1 MSLFHLFLVAFVQG
15 VTEFLPVSSSGH
27 LILLPHLTGHQD
39 QGVVIDVAVHVG
51 TLFAVILYFWADVR
65 LAISGLPRLATG
77 RADTPGARLAMLLLI
92 ASVPVIAFGLI
103 LKLTGL
109 YEELR
114 SLKIIGWAML
124 IFGVFLYWSDQN
136 GGTDKE
142 AKDWSISDAMTMG
155 VWQAVALIPGTSR
168 SGITITGAR
177 FLGYNRQDA
186 AKLAMLM
193 SIPTIIASGTFLGT
207 KAMISADFAL
217 LRDCA
222 IAAAMAFVAALFAL
236 VLMMRLLQSVSYT
249 PYVLYRIALGG
260 VLLFIAYS

>member
-1 MSLFHLFLVAFVQG
+1 M
-15 VTEFLPVSSSGH
+15 
-27 LILLPHLTGHQD
+27 I
-39 QGVVIDVAVHVG
+39 
-51 TLFAVILYFWADVR
+51 
-65 LAISGLPRLATG
+65 G
-77 RADTPGARLAMLLLI
+77 RADTPGSRLAMLLLI

-114 SLKIIGWAML
+114 SLKVIGWAML
-124 IFGVFLYWSDQN
+124 IFGVVLYWSDQN
-136 GGTDKE
+136 GETHKD
-142 AKDWSISDAMTMG
+142 AKDWTISDAMTMG

-193 SIPTIIASGTFLGT
+193 SIPTITASGMFLGT
-207 KAMISADFAL
+207 KVVVDADFAL
-217 LRDCA
+217 LRDAA
-222 IAAAMAFVAALFAL
+222 IASIMAFVAALFSL
-236 VLMMRLLQSVSYT
+236 VFMMRLLRTVSYT

-260 VLLFIAYS
+260 VLLFFAYL